1 MLVVDDDAAIRLA
14 VRTILSGAGFEVSET
29 GDAFT
34 ALDAIDRESPHAV
47 LLDIKMPGMDGLG
60 AAREP
65 AEARASTVPVVVL
78 TGHGDEFTAASC
90 LDAGADAFL
99 RQAPEP

>member
-1 MLVVDDDAAIRLA
+1 VGVMGAAPPCGVNSRVVESAGRVLVVDDEAANRLA
-14 VRTILSGAGFEVSET
+14 VRTILAGAGFEVSET

-60 AAREP
+60 LLANR
-65 AEARASTVPVVVL
+65 R
-78 TGHGDEFTAASC
+78 
-90 LDAGADAFL
+90 
-99 RQAPEP
+99 